1 MYCVGSPDTDCCL
14 GTPRDV
20 GSIEVDDREDLGFSR
35 QDHRLWRSRSACATG
50 SNRRIPERL
59 AVTCRWTDQDQ
70 GVSASCYFLFEVDFE
85 EIRPDPD
92 TYVNAVFSCLESEF
106 LVMPKGDGFVEFS
119 VFENG
124 HEALKRAAGGF
135 RNVTPGTIAPVVFQ
149 TPMSL
154 IVLRCML
161 GFTPPEWA
169 YYATRHTGVEV
180 TQGAARTIDRNIR
193 MKPQA
198 ALSTRGSVTEQRIR
212 ALIAGACHAL
222 ESEVPEKSPGTLHRL
237 EKADTAAGLLSVQ
250 SSSELGIPYSI
261 LLYERLLGRPFA
273 GHRDSISELVGNI
286 VENAIEDVLSRAGI
300 SYRKTK
306 RAERLAGFDQAPD
319 FVVPNEFN
327 PQVVIEAKLT
337 EDDGTA
343 RDKVTRVQHL
353 GSLSMDGRPPG
364 KPRFEVVA
372 CIAGR
377 GFGVRRED
385 MKKLLL
391 STRGKV
397 FTLQNM
403 SQLLDHTRLAEFRSR

>member
-1 MYCVGSPDTDCCL
+1 MLFP
-14 GTPRDV
+14 
-20 GSIEVDDREDLGFSR
+20 
-35 QDHRLWRSRSACATG
+35 
-50 SNRRIPERL
+50 
-59 AVTCRWTDQDQ
+59 
-70 GVSASCYFLFEVDFE
+70 FEVELEKLRSDL
-85 EIRPDPD
+85 D
-92 TYVNAVFSCLESEF
+92 TYVDAVFGCLESEF
-106 LVMPKGDGFVEFS
+106 LVMPKGKGFVEFP

-124 HEALKRAAGGF
+124 YEALKRATGSFG
-135 RNVTPGTIAPVVFQ
+135 RVNPETVAPVVFE
-149 TPMSL
+149 TPIAL

-169 YYATRHTGVEV
+169 YYASRLTGVDV
-180 TQGAARTIDRNIR
+180 TQGAARMIDRNIR
-193 MKPQA
+193 MKPDT
-198 ALSTRGSVTEQRIR
+198 ALPKKGGATEERIR
-212 ALIAGACHAL
+212 ALIIAACQALKSGA
-222 ESEVPEKSPGTLHRL
+222 PNKSPETLHRL
-237 EKADTAAGLLSVQ
+237 DKSDTSEGLISLR
-250 SSSELGIPYSI
+250 SSAELGLPYSI

-306 RAERLAGFDQAPD
+306 RAERLPSFDQAPD

-327 PQVVIEAKLT
+327 PKVVIEAKLT

-353 GSLSMDGRPPG
+353 ESLSMQGQPAGQP
-364 KPRFEVVA
+364 KFEVVA

-377 GFGVRRED
+377 GFGVRREE
-385 MKKLLL
+385 MRKLLL

-403 SQLLDHTRLAEFRSR
+403 DMLIEHTALSGFRSV

>member
-1 MYCVGSPDTDCCL
+1 MPF
-14 GTPRDV
+14 P
-20 GSIEVDDREDLGFSR
+20 
-35 QDHRLWRSRSACATG
+35 
-50 SNRRIPERL
+50 
-59 AVTCRWTDQDQ
+59 
-70 GVSASCYFLFEVDFE
+70 FEVSFDE
-85 EIRPDPD
+85 LESDLD
-92 TYVNAVFSCLESEF
+92 TYVDAIFGCLESEF
-106 LVMPKGDGFVEFS
+106 LVMPKGKGFVEFP
-119 VFENG
+119 VFEYG
-124 HEALKRAAGGF
+124 YEALKRGTGSF
-135 RNVTPGTIAPVVFQ
+135 RNVTPDTIASVVFE
-149 TPMSL
+149 TPIAL
-154 IVLRCML
+154 VVLRCML

-169 YYATRHTGVEV
+169 YYTSRHAGVEI

-193 MKPQA
+193 MDPEAPLPKE
-198 ALSTRGSVTEQRIR
+198 GSVTEGRIR
-212 ALIAGACHAL
+212 ALIAATCHAL
-222 ESEVPEKSPGTLHRL
+222 ESGVRERSPDALHRL
-237 EKADTAAGLLSVQ
+237 EKADTKAGLVSVR
-250 SSSELGIPYSI
+250 SSADLGVPYSI

-273 GHRDSISELVGNI
+273 GHRDSISELIGNI
-286 VENAIEDVLSRAGI
+286 VENAIEDVLSLAGV

-306 RAERLAGFDQAPD
+306 RAERLDGFDQAPD

-353 GSLSMDGRPPG
+353 GTLSMDGQPPG
-364 KPRFEVVA
+364 QPRFEVVA

-403 SQLLDHTRLAEFRSR
+403 HQLVERTRLAELRSR